1 MLRWHLVSDCTN
13 YPIFLRLI
21 FIIVDDNLQL
31 MITNI
36 LGMNLLG
43 SDYNIVARQCMEG
56 LGALGGKCIGTE
68 VPGQGGKSVQAQM
81 CLCNSDQCN
90 AASFPIQATF
100 ITIFVSIA
108 SILLQKLI

>member
-1 MLRWHLVSDCTN
+1 MKT
-13 YPIFLRLI
+13 
-21 FIIVDDNLQL
+21 
-31 MITNI
+31 MI

-90 AASFPIQATF
+90 TASFPIQASL
-100 ITIFVSIA
+100 ITLFVSIA
-108 SILLQKLI
+108 SILVQKLI